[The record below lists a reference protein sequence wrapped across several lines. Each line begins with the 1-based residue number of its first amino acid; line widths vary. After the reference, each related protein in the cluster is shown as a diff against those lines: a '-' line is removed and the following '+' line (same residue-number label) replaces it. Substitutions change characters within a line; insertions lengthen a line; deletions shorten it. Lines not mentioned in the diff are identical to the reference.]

1 MPRRPHPPHGPLGTR
16 IVRRLTRRVT
26 PRRARARLTLLFGV
40 LFLAT
45 GAVLLT
51 ITYLLVDNSAGR
63 FVSVHTGGPDQEPE
77 VEIRPG
83 PGPFPGLRGGLGDL
97 ARELRA
103 QAARQHDAQMH
114 DLLVQSGVA
123 LAIMA
128 VISMVLGWL
137 VAGRILRPLRT
148 MTASIRQISAHN
160 VHERLAVDGPADEMK
175 QLADSVDGLLGR
187 LERALESHKRF
198 IANAAHELRTPLT
211 LERALL
217 EESLIDRDAGVDSF
231 KANFERLLKISKQQ
245 GSLLESL
252 LTLANS
258 ERGVDRSDPLD
269 LADLTEEALLT
280 LRPRAELRGV
290 RIDGESA
297 PAPTA
302 GDAALVDRL
311 IVNLVD
317 NATYYN
323 VPGGYVEV
331 TTHST
336 AEHAVLT
343 VSNTGPD
350 VPPDQVDRLFE
361 PFNRLRRTTGD
372 GHHGLGLS
380 IVRAIATAHDATL
393 TAQARPDGGLI
404 VEAAFPLRAP
414 APAPHRPKRPRTG
427 TAHV

>member
-1 MPRRPHPPHGPLGTR
+1 MRPLLPHGPLGTR

-40 LFLAT
+40 LFLVT
-45 GAVLLT
+45 GAVLLL

-63 FVSVHTGGPDQEPE
+63 FVSVHTGGPDQTPQVE
-77 VEIRPG
+77 VRPD
-83 PGPFPGLRGGLGDL
+83 PDLRARGGLGDL
-97 ARELRA
+97 TRELRA
-103 QAARQHDAQMH
+103 QAARQHEAQMH

-123 LAIMA
+123 LGIMA
-128 VISMVLGWL
+128 VISMALGWL

-217 EESLIDRDAGVDSF
+217 EESLIDRDATVDSF
-231 KANFERLLKISKQQ
+231 RANFERLLKISKQQ

-258 ERGVDRSDPLD
+258 ERGVDRSEPLD
-269 LADLTEEALLT
+269 LAEIAEEALLT
-280 LRPRAELRGV
+280 LRPRAERRGL
-290 RIDGESA
+290 RIDGETD

-302 GDAALVDRL
+302 GDPALVDRL
-311 IVNLVD
+311 VVNLLD
-317 NATYYN
+317 NAAYYN
-323 VPGGYVEV
+323 GPGGHVEI

-336 AEHAVLT
+336 AEHAVIT
-343 VSNTGPD
+343 VSNSGPE

-414 APAPHRPKRPRTG
+414 TPAPPRPKRPRTD
-427 TAHV
+427 AARV